1 MDSTTLRGGLYNIS
15 KTTNLDHIV
24 RAFLEGVA
32 YNTRWSLGYV
42 EKFVKRP
49 LNPLNIV
56 GGGARSDVWCQIFAD
71 VLDREIRQVKD
82 PLQANARGAAFI
94 ASVGLGRI
102 GFDDIPGLI
111 SYEANF
117 APNPENRRIYDELF
131 GCFLEVYKKNRGMF
145 ARLNQESSA

>member
-1 MDSTTLRGGLYNIS
+1 VDSTTLRAGLYNLS

-32 YNTRWSLGYV
+32 YNTRWSLKYV
-42 EKFVKRP
+42 EGFVKRQ

-71 VLDREIRQVKD
+71 VLDREIRQVQD

-94 ASVGLGRI
+94 ASVGLGYI
-102 GFDDIPGLI
+102 TFDDVPDLI
-111 SYEANF
+111 AYEKTFSPNSAN
-117 APNPENRRIYDELF
+117 RQVYDELF
-131 GCFLEVYKKNRGMF
+131 GCFLEIYKNNRGMF
-145 ARLNQESSA
+145 RRLNRGSS